1 MRSFLH
7 SALLCC
13 SLFFLSASS
22 AFGEEAEEAKKLP
35 ECPYIDPAKD
45 VQKWKAFDRKSCNV
59 SLFKPAEESEEFKI
73 YQWGSD
79 SFSFNSYV
87 SDKIGPF
94 REIPVTY
101 HKNCENLTYSDLKLK
116 ASILII
122 YHNEAFSVL
131 IRMITGIFE
140 RTPPELLHEI
150 ILYDDASVEEH
161 VIEPRLKEYAQL
173 AGWSKL
179 KFVRNPKRQGLI
191 RAKVLAARE
200 ASADVIVFLDS
211 HCEVN
216 KRWLEPLLQTIQGN
230 RNTIVLP
237 IVDLIQP
244 YNFEY
249 SQAMVA
255 KGGFDWALNFRWEY
269 FDWSYFDVEENN
281 VKPFDSPAMSGGL
294 VAVDREFFRELGEFD
309 MSMEIWGG
317 ENVELSIRAWLCG
330 GGVKIAPC
338 SRVGHVFRMRR
349 PYKGVPGV
357 DTNAL
362 NTLRTA
368 KVFLGEWEEH
378 YFNARPR
385 ARKMDAGDLSERLEL
400 KARLN
405 CKPFTHFIENIYP
418 KLKPT
423 RHEEL

>member
-1 MRSFLH
+1 MPIMRSCVH
-7 SALLCC
+7 SAILCC
-13 SLFFLSASS
+13 SLFFLFASS

-45 VQKWKAFDRKSCNV
+45 VQKWKDFDRKSCNV

-140 RTPPELLHEI
+140 RTPSELLHEI

-173 AGWSKL
+173 AGWTKL

-191 RAKVLAARE
+191 RAKVVLAARE
-200 ASADVIVFLDS
+200 ATADVIVFLDS

-255 KGGFDWALNFRWEY
+255 KGRLRLGA
-269 FDWSYFDVEENN
+269 
-281 VKPFDSPAMSGGL
+281 
-294 VAVDREFFRELGEFD
+294 EL
-309 MSMEIWGG
+309 
-317 ENVELSIRAWLCG
+317 
-330 GGVKIAPC
+330 P
-338 SRVGHVFRMRR
+338 
-349 PYKGVPGV
+349 
-357 DTNAL
+357 
-362 NTLRTA
+362 
-368 KVFLGEWEEH
+368 LGEH